1 MERRTVTSR
10 YHGSTISGWQQN
22 QRRRWR
28 QGYGQKIMFMLRNNN
43 FARASS
49 YFVQFFAIVAPL
61 RHETS
66 KFREPALLST
76 VNTWTQKL
84 SLSFPNL
91 DNHRYGPKENFA
103 KICQIKWNWIR
114 SVKSEIVRIDFEVT
128 LSVCCHPN
136 ILPPWQRDVTT
147 SPLYWQD
154 HKLIKRWD
162 FNS

>member
-1 MERRTVTSR
+1 MNGKENCDYTLPWYHYFWMTTKPTTTVTAR
-10 YHGSTISGWQQN
+10 IWTKNNVYVKKQQLCTCIKLFCTVLCH
-22 QRRRWR
+22 RCTTTT
-28 QGYGQKIMFMLRNNN
+28 RN
-43 FARASS
+43 F
-49 YFVQFFAIVAPL
+49 L
-61 RHETS
+61 G
-66 KFREPALLST
+66 L
-76 VNTWTQKL
+76 WQKL

-91 DNHRYGPKENFA
+91 DNHRYGPKGNFA